1 MLKDSI
7 MLNQIYEEFT
17 MRKNKIEMIRKM
29 EIEFERKKR
38 EEMKKF
44 EDKNLRNS
52 GEVCEFLDE
61 IDKIKI

>member
-1 MLKDSI
+1 
-7 MLNQIYEEFT
+7 